1 MRGFPSTAA
10 ADALLGWFAASGRPL
25 PWRREPRDPYRV
37 WLSEVMLQQTRVGA
51 MLPRYLEFVA
61 RFPTLEALAAAPLDE
76 VLALF
81 SGLGYYARAR
91 HLHAAA
97 KEAVARGGLPRSSAE
112 LRKLPGFGP
121 YTAAAVASLAFG
133 EQVALVDGNVA
144 RVLARL
150 LRIPGT
156 AAEVRARAWEI
167 APSLLPRGRAGEF
180 NEALMELGATVC
192 KPRAPSCGDCPL
204 GPHCE
209 TRGRGDAH
217 AFPPPRPAPERP
229 VLLWAAAAVTREDG
243 SVLLRR
249 HPRGELFAGTW
260 GLPWCDIAA
269 EMPRRSARDALAA
282 CGARAVALRS
292 RGEVQQTL
300 THRELRVAVFSGSG
314 SAREGEDLRFVA
326 PGRLGSVG
334 LSSLARKCLR
344 ACGIEDSSR
353 RG

>member
-10 ADALLGWFAASGRPL
+10 ADALLGWFAASRRSL
-25 PWRREPRDPYRV
+25 PWREEPRDPYRV
-37 WLSEVMLQQTRVGA
+37 WLSEVMLQQTRVAA

-61 RFPTLEALAAAPLDE
+61 RFPTLEALAAAPADE

-81 SGLGYYARAR
+81 SGLGYYARAL

-97 KEAVARGGLPRSSAE
+97 KAAVLRGGLPRSSAE
-112 LRKLPGFGP
+112 LKKLPGFGP

-150 LRIPGT
+150 LRIPGD
-156 AAEVRARAWEI
+156 AVEVRARAWEV
-167 APSLLPRGRAGEF
+167 APSLLPAGRAGEF

-204 GPHCE
+204 GTLCE
-209 TRGRGDAH
+209 TRERSDAH
-217 AFPPPRPAPERP
+217 AFPPPRAAPERP
-229 VLLWAAAAVTREDG
+229 ILAWAAAAVTREDG

-260 GLPWCDIAA
+260 GLPFCDVRDGR
-269 EMPRRSARDALAA
+269 PRRSARDALEA
-282 CGARAVALRS
+282 CGVRASALQS
-292 RGEVQQTL
+292 RGEIRQTL
-300 THRELRVAVFSGSG
+300 THRELRVAVFSGTG
-314 SAREGEDLRFVA
+314 RARQRDDLRFVA
-326 PGRLGSVG
+326 PGKLGSLG

-344 ACGIEDSSR
+344 ACGIEGPIAS
-353 RG
+353 G